1 MKVEKVTLDNFRN
14 YQEQEITFRDGLN
27 VICGLNASGKTN
39 LMESIFVA
47 AIGRS
52 PRTKNEKELIKIGE
66 EKAYIHLSLEK
77 KFRSHKINVEIDK
90 AEGKKINIDGA
101 KITRLGE
108 LIGLLTVVYFSPDE
122 LKMIKEAPQERRR
135 FMDLSLSQENKPYYV
150 ALSKYNYLL
159 AQRNKLMK
167 SSDFAE
173 FSQTAFIWE
182 TQMADAAADIIIK
195 RRAFIEKIG
204 KISDEYHRRIAGE
217 NEDIALLYEP
227 CAEGADKEKIKENLL
242 AKYEESHEKD
252 YELGYT
258 TVGVHREDFNI
269 TSKGI
274 DLRKFGSQGQQR
286 TAALVIK
293 LAEIEYYYSESGE
306 KPVLLLDDVL
316 SELDERRRTA
326 LLEATKGTQTLI
338 TCTEFHENITAYHKI
353 EINKGTLVNR
363 EIVTQKEG
371 ERLAE

>member
-1 MKVEKVTLDNFRN
+1 MKVEKVFLENFRN
-14 YQEQEITFRDGLN
+14 YTSKEITFREGLN
-27 VICGLNASGKTN
+27 VICGRNAAGKTN

-52 PRTKNEKELIKIGE
+52 PRTKNEKDMIKMGE
-66 EKAYIHLSLEK
+66 EKGYIHLTLEK
-77 KFRSHKINVEIDK
+77 KYRTHKIHVELSK
-90 AEGKKINIDGA
+90 AEGKKINVDGA

-122 LKMIKEAPQERRR
+122 LKMIKEAPLERRR
-135 FMDLSLSQENKPYYV
+135 FIDLSLSQESKPYYV
-150 ALSKYNYLL
+150 ALSKYNHLL
-159 AQRNKLMK
+159 MQRNKLIK
-167 SSDFAE
+167 SVDYAE

-182 TQMADAAADIIIK
+182 KQMADAAADIIMK
-195 RRAFIEKIG
+195 RRIFIEKIG
-204 KISDEYHRRIAGE
+204 KIADEYHRRIAGE
-217 NEDIALLYEP
+217 KEDITLIYEP
-227 CAEGADKEKIKENLL
+227 CTDQTDPEGIKRDLME
-242 AKYEESHEKD
+242 KYEESHEKD

-258 TVGVHREDFNI
+258 TVGIHREDFNI

-316 SELDERRRTA
+316 SELDETRRTA
-326 LLEATKGTQTLI
+326 LLEATKGTQTFI
-338 TCTEFHENITAYHKI
+338 TCTEFRENVKEGDYH
-353 EINKGTLVNR
+353 
-363 EIVTQKEG
+363 EIVIDKK
-371 ERLAE
+371 

>member
-1 MKVEKVTLDNFRN
+1 MIVRSLELQNFRN
-14 YQEQEITFRDGLN
+14 YRKLTMEFDEGINILYGD
-27 VICGLNASGKTN
+27 NAQGKTN
-39 LMESIFVA
+39 ILEAVYFCSVS
-47 AIGRS
+47 RS
-52 PRTKNEKELIKIGE
+52 HRASRDKECILLGE
-66 EKAYIHLSLEK
+66 EEAHIKCLTERRGLSDRIDIHLK
-77 KFRSHKINVEIDK
+77 KNHNKGIALNGMPLRRAS
-90 AEGKKINIDGA
+90 
-101 KITRLGE
+101 E
-108 LIGLLTVVYFSPDE
+108 LFGTLYVVLFSPED
-122 LKMIKEAPQERRR
+122 MSIIKRGPSERRR

-326 LLEATKGTQTLI
+326 LLEATKGTQALI
-338 TCTEFHENITAYHKI
+338 TCTEFNESVTAYHKI
-353 EINKGTLVNR
+353 EINKGSLVNR
-363 EIVTQKEG
+363 ESVTQK
-371 ERLAE
+371 

>member
-1 MKVEKVTLDNFRN
+1 MKVEKVSLENFRN
-14 YQEQEITFRDGLN
+14 YNSQEITFREGLN

-39 LMESIFVA
+39 LMESIFVS

-52 PRTKNEKELIKIGE
+52 PRTKNEKDLIKMGE
-66 EKAYIHLSLEK
+66 DRAYIHLSLEK
-77 KFRSHKINVEIDK
+77 KFRTHKINVEIDK
-90 AEGKKINIDGA
+90 AEGKKINVDGA

-135 FMDLSLSQENKPYYV
+135 FMDLSLSQESKPYYLT
-150 ALSKYNYLL
+150 LSKYNALL
-159 AQRNKLMK
+159 QQRNKLIK
-167 SSDFAE
+167 TTDYAE

-182 TQMADAAADIIIK
+182 TQMAEAATDIILK

-204 KISDEYHRRIAGE
+204 KIADEYHRKIAGE
-217 NEDIALLYEP
+217 NEDITLLYEP
-227 CAEGADKEKIKENLL
+227 CVEGTEREEIKTALL
-242 AKYEESHEKD
+242 KKLEESHEKD

-258 TVGVHREDFNI
+258 SVGVHREDFNI
-269 TSKGI
+269 ASKGI

-293 LAEIEYYYSESGE
+293 LAEIEYYYNESGE
-306 KPVLLLDDVL
+306 KPILLLDDVL
-316 SELDERRRTA
+316 SELDEKRRTA

-338 TCTEFHENITAYHKI
+338 TCTEFHENVEEFF
-353 EINKGTLVNR
+353 EIRIDKGHL
-363 EIVTQKEG
+363 
-371 ERLAE
+371 LS

>member
-1 MKVEKVTLDNFRN
+1 MKVERVSLENYRN
-14 YQEQEITFRDGLN
+14 YISQEITFHDGLN

-52 PRTKNEKELIKIGE
+52 PRTKNEKELIKMGE
-66 EKAYIHLSLEK
+66 DRAFIHLTLEK

-90 AEGKKINIDGA
+90 SEGKKINIDGA

-135 FMDLSLSQENKPYYV
+135 FMDLSLSQESKPYYV
-150 ALSKYNYLL
+150 ALSKYNHLL
-159 AQRNKLMK
+159 MQRNKLIK
-167 SSDFAE
+167 TTDYAE

-182 TQMADAAADIIIK
+182 TQMAEVAADIVIK

-204 KISDEYHRRIAGE
+204 NIADDYHRRIAGE
-217 NEDIALLYEP
+217 GEDITLVYEP
-227 CAEGADKEKIKENLL
+227 CVEGEDRDAIKASLTEKL
-242 AKYEESHEKD
+242 EESRQKD

-258 TVGVHREDFNI
+258 SVGVHREDFNI
-269 TSKGI
+269 KSKGV

-293 LAEIEYYYSESGE
+293 LAEIEYYYKESGE

-338 TCTEFHENITAYHKI
+338 TCTEFNEKAEEYHEICI
-353 EINKGTLVNR
+353 SQGRLV
-363 EIVTQKEG
+363 K
-371 ERLAE
+371 

>member
-1 MKVEKVTLDNFRN
+1 MKVEKVSLENFRN
-14 YQEQEITFRDGLN
+14 YQSQEITFRDGLN

-52 PRTKNEKELIKIGE
+52 PRTKNEKEMIRMGE
-66 EKAYIHLSLEK
+66 DRAFIHLSLEK
-77 KFRSHKINVEIDK
+77 KFRAHKINVEINK
-90 AEGKKINIDGA
+90 SEGKKIVVNEA

-108 LIGLLTVVYFSPDE
+108 LIGLLAVVYFSPDE

-135 FMDLSLSQENKPYYV
+135 FLDLSLSQESKPYYV
-150 ALSKYNYLL
+150 ALAKYNHLL

-167 SSDFAE
+167 STDYAE
-173 FSQTAFIWE
+173 FSTTAFIWE
-182 TQMADAAADIIIK
+182 KQMADAAADIILK
-195 RRAFIEKIG
+195 RREFIAKLGVIA
-204 KISDEYHRRIAGE
+204 DEYHRRIAGE
-217 NEDIALLYEP
+217 REDITLIYEP
-227 CAEGADKEKIKENLL
+227 CVEGEDRETIKANIE
-242 AKYEESHEKD
+242 AKLEESHEKD

-293 LAEIEYYYSESGE
+293 LAEIEYYYKESGE

-316 SELDERRRTA
+316 SELDEKRRTA
-326 LLEATKGTQTLI
+326 LLEATAGTQTIL
-338 TCTEFHENITAYHKI
+338 TCTEFNEKVSGYHKI
-353 EINKGTLVNR
+353 EISKGEV
-363 EIVTQKEG
+363 IH
-371 ERLAE
+371 

>member
-1 MKVEKVTLDNFRN
+1 MKVERVELENFRN
-14 YQEQEITFRDGLN
+14 YQSQEITFREGLN
-27 VICGLNASGKTN
+27 VISGLNAAGKTN

-52 PRTKNEKELIKIGE
+52 PRTKNEKEMIRMGE
-66 EKAYIHLSLEK
+66 DRAYIHLSLEK

-90 AEGKKINIDGA
+90 TEGKKINIDGA

-135 FMDLSLSQENKPYYV
+135 FMDLSLSQESKPYYV
-150 ALSKYNYLL
+150 ALSKYNNLL
-159 AQRNKLMK
+159 QQRNKLIK
-167 SSDFAE
+167 TTDYAE

-182 TQMADAAADIIIK
+182 RQMAEVAADIILK
-195 RRAFIEKIG
+195 RRVFIEKIG
-204 KISDEYHRRIAGE
+204 KSADEYHRRIAGKE
-217 NEDIALLYEP
+217 KDITLVYEP
-227 CAEGADKEKIKENLL
+227 CTEGEERERIREELL
-242 AKYEESHEKD
+242 QKLEASHEKD

-258 TVGVHREDFNI
+258 SVGIHREDFNI
-269 TSKGI
+269 TSEGV

-293 LAEIEYYYSESGE
+293 LAEIEYYYRESGE

-316 SELDERRRTA
+316 SELDENRRTA
-326 LLEATKGTQTLI
+326 LLDATRGTQTMI
-338 TCTEFHENITAYHKI
+338 TCTEFHENVGEEYHEIRI
-353 EINKGTLVNR
+353 EKG
-363 EIVTQKEG
+363 K
-371 ERLAE
+371 AK

>member
-1 MKVEKVTLDNFRN
+1 MKVEKVALENFRN
-14 YQEQEITFRDGLN
+14 YTSQEITFRDGLN

-52 PRTKNEKELIKIGE
+52 PRTKNEKEMIRMGE
-66 EKAYIHLSLEK
+66 DRAFIHLLLEK
-77 KFRSHKINVEIDK
+77 KFREHKINVELSK
-90 AEGKKINIDGA
+90 SEGKKINIDGA
-101 KITRLGE
+101 SVSRLGE
-108 LIGLLTVVYFSPDE
+108 LIGLLAVVYFSPDE

-135 FMDLSLSQENKPYYV
+135 FLDLSLSQESKPYYV
-150 ALSKYNYLL
+150 ALTKYNHLL

-167 SSDFAE
+167 SVDYAE
-173 FSQTAFIWE
+173 FSTTAFIWE
-182 TQMADAAADIIIK
+182 KQMAEVSADIVIK
-195 RRAFIEKIG
+195 RREFIRKLGVIA
-204 KISDEYHRRIAGE
+204 DEYHRRIAGE
-217 NEDIALLYEP
+217 GEDITLIYEP
-227 CAEGADKEKIKENLL
+227 CVEGEDRETIRANIEEKL
-242 AKYEESHEKD
+242 EESHEKD

-293 LAEIEYYYSESGE
+293 LAEIEYYYKESGE

-316 SELDERRRTA
+316 SELDEKRRTA
-326 LLEATKGTQTLI
+326 LLEATAGTQTIL
-338 TCTEFHENITAYHKI
+338 TCTEFTENVAEYNKI
-353 EINKGTLVNR
+353 VISKGTV
-363 EIVTQKEG
+363 VK
-371 ERLAE
+371 

>member
-1 MKVEKVTLDNFRN
+1 MKVERVSLENYRN
-14 YQEQEITFRDGLN
+14 YISQEITFHDGLN

-52 PRTKNEKELIKIGE
+52 PRTKNEKELIKMGE
-66 EKAYIHLSLEK
+66 DRAFIHLTLEK

-90 AEGKKINIDGA
+90 SEGKKINIDGA

-135 FMDLSLSQENKPYYV
+135 FMDLSLSQESKPYYV
-150 ALSKYNYLL
+150 ALSKYNHLL
-159 AQRNKLMK
+159 MQRNKLIK
-167 SSDFAE
+167 TTDYAE

-182 TQMADAAADIIIK
+182 TQMAEVAADIVIK

-204 KISDEYHRRIAGE
+204 NIADDYHRRIAGE
-217 NEDIALLYEP
+217 GEDITLVYEP
-227 CAEGADKEKIKENLL
+227 CVEGENRDAIKAALTEKL
-242 AKYEESHEKD
+242 EESRQKD

-258 TVGVHREDFNI
+258 SVGVHREDFNI
-269 TSKGI
+269 KSKGV

-293 LAEIEYYYSESGE
+293 LAEIEYYYKESGE

-338 TCTEFHENITAYHKI
+338 TCTEFNEKAEEYHEIRI
-353 EINKGTLVNR
+353 SQGRLV
-363 EIVTQKEG
+363 E
-371 ERLAE
+371 

>member
-1 MKVEKVTLDNFRN
+1 MKIEKVVLENFRN
-14 YQEQEITFRDGLN
+14 YSFEEITFREGLN

-52 PRTKNEKELIKIGE
+52 PRTKNEKELIKMGE
-66 EKAYIHLSLEK
+66 DRAFIHLFLEK

-90 AEGKKINIDGA
+90 SEGKRINIDGA
-101 KITRLGE
+101 KISRLGE

-135 FMDLSLSQENKPYYV
+135 FMDLSLSQESKPYYV
-150 ALSKYNYLL
+150 ALSKYNTLL
-159 AQRNKLMK
+159 QQRNKLIK
-167 SSDFAE
+167 TTDYAE

-182 TQMADAAADIIIK
+182 KQMAEVAADIVLK
-195 RRAFIEKIG
+195 RRTFIEKIG
-204 KISDEYHRRIAGE
+204 NIANDYHYRIAGE
-217 NEDIALLYEP
+217 NEDITLLYEP
-227 CAEGADKEKIKENLL
+227 CVEGTER
-242 AKYEESHEKD
+242 EEIINNIATKLEASHEKD

-258 TVGVHREDFNI
+258 SVGVHREDFNI

-293 LAEIEYYYSESGE
+293 LAEIEYYYKESGE

-326 LLEATKGTQTLI
+326 LLEATAGTQTFI
-338 TCTEFHENITAYHKI
+338 TCTEFNEKVEGYNKI
-353 EINKGTLVNR
+353 VISNGTLV
-363 EIVTQKEG
+363 K
-371 ERLAE
+371 

>member
-1 MKVEKVTLDNFRN
+1 MKVEKVILENFRN
-14 YQEQEITFRDGLN
+14 YHSQEITFRDGLN

-52 PRTKNEKELIKIGE
+52 PRTKNDKEMIRMGE
-66 EKAYIHLSLEK
+66 DRAFIHLSLEK
-77 KFRSHKINVEIDK
+77 KFRAHKINVEINK
-90 AEGKKINIDGA
+90 TEGKNINIDGA

-108 LIGLLTVVYFSPDE
+108 LIGLLAVVYFSPDE

-135 FMDLSLSQENKPYYV
+135 FLDLSLSQESKPYYV
-150 ALSKYNYLL
+150 ALAKYNHLL

-167 SSDFAE
+167 SVDYAE
-173 FSQTAFIWE
+173 FSTTAFIWE
-182 TQMADAAADIIIK
+182 KQMAEAAADIILK
-195 RRAFIEKIG
+195 RRVFIEKLGVIAN
-204 KISDEYHRRIAGE
+204 EYHKRIAGDT
-217 NEDIALLYEP
+217 EDITLIYEP
-227 CAEGADKEKIKENLL
+227 CVEGEDRDTIKANIE
-242 AKYEESHEKD
+242 AKLEESHEKD

-293 LAEIEYYYSESGE
+293 LAEIEYYYKESGE

-316 SELDERRRTA
+316 SELDEKRRTA
-326 LLEATKGTQTLI
+326 LLEATAGTQTLI
-338 TCTEFHENITAYHKI
+338 TCTEFTENVAEYNKI
-353 EINKGTLVNR
+353 VISKGTV
-363 EIVTQKEG
+363 VK
-371 ERLAE
+371 

>member
-1 MKVEKVTLDNFRN
+1 MKVEKVILQNFRN
-14 YQEQEITFRDGLN
+14 YSSQEITFRDGLN

-52 PRTKNEKELIKIGE
+52 PRTKNEKELIKMGE
-66 EKAYIHLSLEK
+66 DKAYIHLFLEK
-77 KFRSHKINVEIDK
+77 KFRNHKINVEINR
-90 AEGKKINIDGA
+90 AEGKSINVDGA
-101 KITRLGE
+101 KISRLGE

-135 FMDLSLSQENKPYYV
+135 FMDLSLSQESKPYYV
-150 ALSKYNYLL
+150 ALSKYNNLL
-159 AQRNKLMK
+159 QQRNKLIK
-167 SSDFAE
+167 TTDYAE

-182 TQMADAAADIIIK
+182 RQMAEVAADIILK
-195 RRAFIEKIG
+195 RRSFIQKIG
-204 KISDEYHRRIAGE
+204 NIANDYHFKIAGE
-217 NEDIALLYEP
+217 NEDITLVYEP
-227 CAEGADKEKIKENLL
+227 CVEGEDREVIRAALEQKL
-242 AKYEESHEKD
+242 EESHEKD

-258 TVGVHREDFNI
+258 SVGVHREDFNI

-293 LAEIEYYYSESGE
+293 LAEIEYYYKESGE

-326 LLEATKGTQTLI
+326 LLEATAGTQTLI
-338 TCTEFHENITAYHKI
+338 TCTEFNENVSDYNKI
-353 EINKGTLVNR
+353 VISKGKQV
-363 EIVTQKEG
+363 EE
-371 ERLAE
+371 

>member
-1 MKVEKVTLDNFRN
+1 MKVEKVTLENFRN
-14 YQEQEITFRDGLN
+14 YSSQEITFREGLN

-39 LMESIFVA
+39 LMESIFVS

-52 PRTKNEKELIKIGE
+52 PRTKNEKEMIKMGE
-66 EKAYIHLSLEK
+66 QKAFIHLSLEK
-77 KFRSHKINVEIDK
+77 KFRDHKINFEIDRT
-90 AEGKKINIDGA
+90 EGKKINVDGA

-135 FMDLSLSQENKPYYV
+135 FIDLSLSQESKPYYV

-159 AQRNKLMK
+159 QQRNKLIK
-167 SSDFAE
+167 TTDYAE

-182 TQMADAAADIIIK
+182 TQMAEVAADIVVK
-195 RRAFIEKIG
+195 RRAFLEKIG
-204 KISDEYHRRIAGE
+204 KFADSYHRKIAGE

-227 CAEGADKEKIKENLL
+227 CVEGTEREEIKAALL
-242 AKYEESHEKD
+242 QKLEESHEKD

-258 TVGVHREDFNI
+258 SVGVHREDFNI
-269 TSKGI
+269 ASKGV

-293 LAEIEYYYSESGE
+293 LAEIEYYFKESGE

-316 SELDERRRTA
+316 SELDENRRTA

-338 TCTEFHENITAYHKI
+338 TCTEFKENVRDYHEIRI
-353 EINKGTLVNR
+353 DKGQL
-363 EIVTQKEG
+363 KEN
-371 ERLAE
+371 EE

>member
-1 MKVEKVTLDNFRN
+1 MKVEKVVLENFRN
-14 YQEQEITFRDGLN
+14 YTSQEITFREGLN
-27 VICGLNASGKTN
+27 VVCGKNAAGKTN

-52 PRTKNEKELIKIGE
+52 PRTKNDKEMIRMGE
-66 EKAYIHLSLEK
+66 SRAYIHLDLEK
-77 KFRSHKINVEIDK
+77 KFREHKIHVELDRS
-90 AEGKKINIDGA
+90 EGKVINVDGA
-101 KITRLGE
+101 KISRLGE

-135 FMDLSLSQENKPYYV
+135 FTDLSLSQQSKPYYV

-167 SSDFAE
+167 STDFAE
-173 FSQTAFIWE
+173 FSTTAFIWE
-182 TQMADAAADIIIK
+182 TQMAEVAADIIIK
-195 RRAFIEKIG
+195 RREFIEKIG
-204 KISDEYHRRIAGE
+204 RFADKYHRSIAGE
-217 NEDIALLYEP
+217 GEDITLVYEP
-227 CAEGADKEKIKENLL
+227 CVEAETREEIKEMLL

-293 LAEIEYYYSESGE
+293 LAEIEYYYGESGE

-316 SELDERRRTA
+316 SELDESRRTA
-326 LLEATKGTQTLI
+326 LLEATAGTQTII
-338 TCTEFHENITAYHKI
+338 TCTEFNEKISDYHEIRVEH
-353 EINKGTLVNR
+353 GSV
-363 EIVTQKEG
+363 
-371 ERLAE
+371 